1 MNSKKIK
8 NKEVNCV
15 YWSDKVKSYN
25 VSIPEGKFIVMDYGD
40 DDREVFWASGVFP
53 VSAHTAEYGA
63 ASDTVDY
70 YLDDI

>member
-1 MNSKKIK
+1 
-8 NKEVNCV
+8 
-15 YWSDKVKSYN
+15 
-25 VSIPEGKFIVMDYGD
+25 MDYGD
-40 DDREVFWASGVFP
+40 DDRDVFWASGVFP